1 MIQSCQGDGL
11 TAFQSLHLFPPRVR
25 GLRAQRSLTPSVLWE
40 PPDHSAVCSNACSI
54 KVNPAECHFWAF
66 LATVWITGTCLPE
79 AEGNLPFCL
88 SEPITGKRMLFSD
101 SSCGHSWEEMS
112 RREVGSSGP
121 RQSKAGAVAVLRLS
135 LTVTVSSPIPLS
147 SLCISMNSITISVT
161 WASANDRS

>member
-25 GLRAQRSLTPSVLWE
+25 GLRAQRSLTPSVLWK

-101 SSCGHSWEEMS
+101 SNCGLSWEEMS

-121 RQSKAGAVAVLRLS
+121 QAVKSWSCGCATTLPHRHCF
-135 LTVTVSSPIPLS
+135 LTHSSI
-147 SLCISMNSITISVT
+147 
-161 WASANDRS
+161 